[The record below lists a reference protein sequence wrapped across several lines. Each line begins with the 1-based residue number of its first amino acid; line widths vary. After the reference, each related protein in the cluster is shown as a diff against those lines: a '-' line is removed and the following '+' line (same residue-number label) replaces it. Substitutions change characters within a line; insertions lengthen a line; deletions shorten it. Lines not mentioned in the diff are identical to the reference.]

1 MYTDRLLGEA
11 VEPDEKQEIER
22 VDRHYADVPEYLKGK
37 PDDCVFLALSDA
49 GLSFFYNF
57 DDRARIVD
65 FLGMFTIAAHSIAE
79 ELEGRD
85 RADALLARVLAECV
99 GGGD

>member
-1 MYTDRLLGEA
+1 MFTDKLMTGQAPDDEA
-11 VEPDEKQEIER
+11 QEIAR
-22 VDRHYADVPEYLKGK
+22 VDQHYADVPDYLKGK
-37 PDDCVFLALSDA
+37 PDDCVFLAMSDA

-85 RADALLARVLAECV
+85 RADALLARVLAECI
-99 GGGD
+99 GGTD

>member
-1 MYTDRLLGEA
+1 MFTDKLMTGQAPGDEA
-11 VEPDEKQEIER
+11 QEIAR
-22 VDRHYADVPEYLKGK
+22 VDQYYADVPDYLKGK
-37 PDDCVFLALSDA
+37 PDDCVFLAMSDA

-85 RADALLARVLAECV
+85 RADALLARVLAECI
-99 GGGD
+99 GGTD

>member
-1 MYTDRLLGEA
+1 MFTDRLLGDPA
-11 VEPDEKQEIER
+11 EPDEKREIER
-22 VDRHYADVPEYLKGK
+22 VDQHYGDVSDYLKSK

-57 DDRARIVD
+57 EDRARIVD
-65 FLGMFTIAAHSIAE
+65 FLGMFTLAAHSIAE

-85 RADALLARVLAECV
+85 RADALLARVLAECI
-99 GGGD
+99 GGEG